1 METAKLFK
9 NGNSQAVRLPKRFRF
24 SGNEVK
30 IFKKGHQ
37 VILEPIDETWDSMFD
52 ALKDFPEDFMKDG
65 RNQPAIQTRESF

>member
-9 NGNSQAVRLPKRFRF
+9 NGNSQAVRLPKKFRF
-24 SGNEVK
+24 SGNEVR

-37 VILEPIDETWDSMFD
+37 VILEPIDETWYSMFD

-65 RNQPAIQTRESF
+65 RSQPPIQKKELF